1 MLKMYQGRYENGHFI
16 LPEHELVLIPD
27 NANII
32 ITVLD
37 DIPSFKSIAQKQREA
52 LKRLS
57 DGLKKIDDEPFDEE
71 FDAIMN
77 QRFNIGREL
86 DL

>member
-1 MLKMYQGRYENGHFI
+1 MYQGRYENGHFI
-16 LPEHELVLIPD
+16 LPEHERVLIPN

-32 ITVLD
+32 ITVLED
-37 DIPSFKSIAQKQREA
+37 ESFRKTIAQRQRES

-57 DGLKKIDDEPFDEE
+57 EGLKKIDDEPFDEE